1 MATLCKAGVTLRAQL
16 DAAFPNRDKRS
27 DGWIG
32 DKAHQAKGK
41 LSDHNPDS
49 NGIVHA
55 IDVDENFGTGT
66 ARDGANAE
74 QFCKELLAYAASGKQ
89 GANRIKNVVYENRVA
104 SGTYKDKLRFWR
116 WRKGNYGHTGHV
128 HISFTNAADTNG
140 KPFPL
145 PILKVVK

>member
-16 DAAFPNRDKRS
+16 DAAFPNRDRRS
-27 DGWIG
+27 DGWVG
-32 DKAHQAKGK
+32 DKAHSQRA
-41 LSDHNPDS
+41 SDHNPDS
-49 NGIVHA
+49 RGIVHA
-55 IDVDENFGTGT
+55 IDIDENFGTGA

-89 GANRIKNVVYENRVA
+89 GSNRIKNVVYENRVA

-116 WRKGNYGHTGHV
+116 WRKGSYGHTAHIHV
-128 HISFTNAADTNG
+128 SFTAAAETNG

-145 PILKVVK
+145 PILKVAK